1 MRILLIEKVLAL
13 ALSILQLDF
22 KMTNFEIA
30 QIDLT
35 PEMARITNLPL
46 ISSRLAAQGSTCK
59 NTSHFFIRFSFIF
72 LWWNSDLSV
81 KVT

>member
-30 QIDLT
+30 QIDLS
-35 PEMARITNLPL
+35 PEMVRITNLPL
-46 ISSRLAAQGSTCK
+46 ISSRLAA
-59 NTSHFFIRFSFIF
+59 
-72 LWWNSDLSV
+72 
-81 KVT
+81 

>member
-1 MRILLIEKVLAL
+1 MRILLIEKVVPL

-22 KMTNFEIA
+22 KMTNLEIA

-46 ISSRLAAQGSTCK
+46 ISSRLAA
-59 NTSHFFIRFSFIF
+59 
-72 LWWNSDLSV
+72 
-81 KVT
+81 

>member
-30 QIDLT
+30 QIDLS
-35 PEMARITNLPL
+35 PEMVRITNLPL
-46 ISSRLAAQGSTCK
+46 ISSQLHRGALVKIHLT
-59 NTSHFFIRFSFIF
+59 F
-72 LWWNSDLSV
+72 LFDFPLYSYGETV
-81 KVT
+81 I